1 MWGQVSSKMFK
12 IAIDPVVLS
21 TYNLP
26 ATPVITPNAL
36 LLGLKDIEPPSV
48 LPDPVSVGTTANV
61 DMYIYPAGTPINY
74 ISVNGAPVAFL
85 TGPLKKGVVAAP
97 AQAAQAQVAQAAQA
111 PAAQAP
117 AAHVAQPRSWWL
129 GGKRRSKRSR
139 SKRSRS
145 KRSRSK
151 RTRSRR

>member
-1 MWGQVSSKMFK
+1 MWGQVSSKIFK
-12 IAIDPVVLS
+12 IAIDPFVLT

-26 ATPVITPNAL
+26 PAPVITPNAL
-36 LLGLKDIEPPSV
+36 LLGLKDTEPPSV
-48 LPDPVSVGTTANV
+48 LPEPVSVGTTANV

-85 TGPLKKGVVAAP
+85 TGPLKKGVVAAQAVQA
-97 AQAAQAQVAQAAQA
+97 AQAAQVAQVAK
-111 PAAQAP
+111 
-117 AAHVAQPRSWWL
+117 PRSWWR
-129 GGKRRSKRSR
+129 GGKRR